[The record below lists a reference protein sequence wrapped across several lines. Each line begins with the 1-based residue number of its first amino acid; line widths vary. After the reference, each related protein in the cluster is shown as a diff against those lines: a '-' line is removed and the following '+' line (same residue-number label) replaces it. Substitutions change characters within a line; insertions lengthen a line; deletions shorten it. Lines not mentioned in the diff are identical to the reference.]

1 MRPRRQTPTRCTNL
15 KVAIAL
21 RHHTQREIAA
31 ATQIAETRLSDFIC
45 GRATPTKDEMRRL
58 AQELRFS
65 IRQLFG
71 EADLVAGERRT
82 A

>member
-1 MRPRRQTPTRCTNL
+1 MQRRRTPTRYTKL

-21 RHHTQREIAA
+21 RHRTQREIAM

-71 EADLVAGERRT
+71 DGDLFAGVERRT